1 MAKKNQT
8 HDEYWRGRTNEILS
22 YVDRTDLDIY
32 NELIKLYSDAATDIQ
47 DELYRFV
54 VEYSEENNLTYQEA
68 LQELRGTD
76 LSDYKENAKRYF
88 ESAEKD
94 PELLKRLN
102 EQYVSSKATRMDA
115 MNLEVEY
122 RLGILKQTVKG
133 TFEDYLKKTALYT
146 YAKIGRGL
154 NSSSLNEKVLTKL
167 IQTPFNG
174 ANYAESVGLNVDDLA
189 KSIKETLRIGF
200 IKGSHPRT
208 MAQELS
214 KKVNVSRARAQ
225 TIIRTDGTMV
235 INNAIAQRYKDAGLK
250 HYRILVHMDERTTLT
265 CRNHHKEN
273 KLYNLDEYEA
283 GITAPPFHYNCR
295 SAIIPDA
302 DELNEVISEYNPE
315 YVEMVDAQEK
325 ETEAEK
331 VSISMLKSA
340 KRVEPAITEDLKR
353 ISKEANGSIA
363 GLDYRI
369 KTKESLKR
377 KIFKDAIEK
386 DVTVKESANEIH
398 DVLRY
403 TTLFDN
409 KTFVN
414 DYKSMKTLLIND
426 GYAIIKVKNTWKK
439 GSPYKGINTTIEKNG
454 VKFEMQYHT
463 AESFDL
469 KNGSLH
475 KLFEKDRELNT
486 KPKDRAKL
494 NQSMIKMSSKLET
507 PPGIEEIK

>member
-1 MAKKNQT
+1 MPKIT
-8 HDEYWRGRTNEILS
+8 HEDYWKARTDEILR
-22 YVDRTDLDIY
+22 YVDKTDLDIY
-32 NELIKLYSDAATDIQ
+32 QELIKLYTEAATDIQ
-47 DELYRFV
+47 KELYAFV
-54 VEYSEENNLTYQEA
+54 LKYAEENNLTYREA
-68 LQELRGTD
+68 LKQLRDTD
-76 LSDYKENAKRYF
+76 LSDYRENAKRYF
-88 ESAEKD
+88 EESKKN

-115 MNLEVEY
+115 MNLEIEY
-122 RLGILKQTVKG
+122 RLGILKQTVEG

-146 YAKIGRGL
+146 YSKIGRGF
-154 NSSSLNEKVLTKL
+154 NSSSLNEKVLIKL

-174 ANYAESVGLNVDDLA
+174 ANYAESVGLNVDELA
-189 KSIKETLRIGF
+189 KSIKEVLRAGF
-200 IKGSHPRT
+200 IKGSHPRV
-208 MAQELS
+208 MAQELM
-214 KKVNVSRARAQ
+214 KKVNISRSRAQ

-235 INNAIAQRYKDAGLK
+235 INNSIAQRYIDAGLK
-250 HYRILVHMDERTTLT
+250 HYRILVHMDDRTTKI
-265 CRNHHKEN
+265 CRKHYKE
-273 KLYNLDEYEA
+273 KKVYDLKDFKP

-295 SAIIPDA
+295 SAIIPDK
-302 DELNEVISEYNPE
+302 DELNEDISEYNPE
-315 YVEMVDAQEK
+315 FGEMVDAQEK
-325 ETEAEK
+325 EIEAEK

-353 ISKEANGSIA
+353 ISKEANGIIA
-363 GLDYRI
+363 GLEYRI

-386 DVTVKESANEIH
+386 DVAVRESANEIN

-409 KTFVN
+409 TTFVN
-414 DYKSMKTLLIND
+414 DYKSMKTLLIEE
-426 GYAIIKVKNTWKK
+426 GYAIIKVKNSWKK
-439 GSPYKGINTTIEKNG
+439 GSPYKGINTIIEKNG
-454 VKFEMQYHT
+454 IKFEMQYHT

-469 KNGSLH
+469 KNGLLH

-494 NQSMIKMSSKLET
+494 NQSMIKLSSKLET